1 MDEMD
6 MSMILLN
13 NVYIYIYIYW
23 WVGMEFSGFSSFV
36 LDSNLKTL
44 KVLLKKWNQEVF
56 GNVSVRKE
64 EAF

>member
-1 MDEMD
+1 

>member
-1 MDEMD
+1 
-6 MSMILLN
+6 
-13 NVYIYIYIYW
+13 
-23 WVGMEFSGFSSFV
+23 MEFSGFSSFV
-36 LDSNLKTL
+36 LASNLKTL